1 MKKLSL
7 DKEPQ
12 QVTVHFDGRKKQS
25 LDDIHPSLIKDFIKG
40 ENDNLPLEK
49 NFMSMPVKNPAA
61 PRQKSNEGVKAAPL
75 QKSLPTS
82 VRGETK
88 EDNKAPIVDPK
99 PENVS
104 NLSALSISD
113 DIKSLLLNLSQKT
126 MQKEGSGQ
134 GSKDDVGGINSILK
148 EALDLYQQKNSPVP
162 LPDSAVSST
171 QRNDV
176 GIGEGNLLMPDR
188 MVSSSDIM
196 DDESTVFFPYCVQSS
211 KDTDRKLSCDLS
223 DMTSNVSMEGMKED
237 RMKEDAER
245 EKMSARRVSNDG
257 SSVIDKKKRKLDSS
271 SVSSIGSKDNAHQKR
286 IKVKVIV
293 SNNQIGEEMT
303 AIIPNN
309 HVGNDDSQTTQSS
322 INQRHQFER
331 SINSKSIIL
340 QKNFFFRDY
349 NELEDYLLS
358 NRMEY
363 LESKGNTEQRNYTN
377 NLTKGL
383 LELAAK
389 LNYVF
394 DESCFNFVS
403 VRKRVVG
410 FYNSL
415 AQGSKKREAKAKNN
429 SMKQRSVSPTPLVIQ
444 GQTKVDT
451 EPCLPAEPCLP
462 NLSLTSNEPQIE
474 QSIDELTAT
483 EVCEDAAKEFVD
495 FWALER
501 AQAELGMMDTSSPSS
516 EPATRQRSESVM
528 NAADVLL
535 SMPKSPNQQM
545 KV

>member
-7 DKEPQ
+7 DKETQ

-25 LDDIHPSLIKDFIKG
+25 LDDIHPGLIKDFIKG
-40 ENDNLPLEK
+40 ENDNLHLEK
-49 NFMSMPVKNPAA
+49 NIMSMPFKNPAA
-61 PRQKSNEGVKAAPL
+61 PQKKSNGEVKAAPL
-75 QKSLPTS
+75 QKSLQKP
-82 VRGETK
+82 VEGETK
-88 EDNKAPIVDPK
+88 GDNKAPIK
-99 PENVS
+99 IENVS
-104 NLSALSISD
+104 NLSTLSISD
-113 DIKSLLLNLSQKT
+113 DIKSLLLNLS
-126 MQKEGSGQ
+126 QKEGSGQ

-148 EALDLYQQKNSPVP
+148 EALDLYQQKNSSVSLHDAAVLSTVP
-162 LPDSAVSST
+162 SSREAST
-171 QRNDV
+171 QRNEIA
-176 GIGEGNLLMPDR
+176 IGEGNLSLTPDR

-196 DDESTVFFPYCVQSS
+196 DDESTVFFPYCVQSKS
-211 KDTDRKLSCDLS
+211 VDRKLSCDLS
-223 DMTSNVSMEGMKED
+223 DMTSEGMKEGS
-237 RMKEDAER
+237 DAE
-245 EKMSARRVSNDG
+245 EENQKMSARRVSNDG

-293 SNNQIGEEMT
+293 SNNQIGEKMAAT
-303 AIIPNN
+303 VLADF
-309 HVGNDDSQTTQSS
+309 GNEDSQTVQSS
-322 INQRHQFER
+322 TDQRHQFER
-331 SINSKSIIL
+331 SINSKPIIL
-340 QKNFFFRDY
+340 QKTFFFRDY
-349 NELEDYLLS
+349 HELEDYLLS
-358 NRMEY
+358 NRTEY

-394 DESCFNFVS
+394 DESCFDFVA
-403 VRKRVVG
+403 VRKRVVS
-410 FYNSL
+410 FYNSFV
-415 AQGSKKREAKAKNN
+415 QNSKKREAKANN
-429 SMKQRSVSPTPLVIQ
+429 FMKQRSVSPPIQ
-444 GQTKVDT
+444 GQIVDT

-462 NLSLTSNEPQIE
+462 YLSSVSNEPDLQIE

-495 FWALER
+495 FWSIEQ
-501 AQAELGMMDTSSPSS
+501 AQAELGMMDMSSPSS
-516 EPATRQRSESVM
+516 KPSTRQRSESIM